1 MRLMTMTR
9 DQIAARIPHAGTMCL
24 LDAVTDWSPDHIV
37 CVASSHRDPANPL
50 RSGGRLGVLCGI
62 EYAAQAMATHGGL
75 RMSAEGDQAGQ
86 RPKAG
91 FLASVRGVTAHV
103 ARLDDCASD
112 LCVEA
117 RRVSGDDN
125 LVMYEFSVRDAG
137 RLLIEGRAAVVMD
150 ASALLPTEPMA

>member
-1 MRLMTMTR
+1 MFLNR
-9 DQIAARIPHAGTMCL
+9 DQIAARIPHAGAMCL
-24 LDAVTDWSPDHIV
+24 LDSVTDWSPDHIV
-37 CVASSHRDPANPL
+37 CTASSHRDPGNPL

-75 RMSAEGDQAGQ
+75 RMVGHAEEAAQ

-91 FLASVRGVTAHV
+91 FLASVRGVAAHV

-112 LCVEA
+112 LRVEA

-125 LVMYEFSVRDAG
+125 VVMYEFSVRDAD
-137 RLLIEGRAAVVMD
+137 RLLIEGRAAVVLD
-150 ASALLPTEPMA
+150 ASALLPAEPMT